1 MPNTPNITLDL
12 RVGYTTDAGWT
23 HVTAINGSQYSYIYS
38 GGDDRHGGLDMTAGQ
53 GRDTANVQ
61 VIADNRFTIFG
72 VVFQNDTANQLSWT
86 GNGNRAGNIVD
97 VNNTVETAE
106 YMVLITDT
114 SNGNTVFVCD
124 PPVINK

>member
-12 RVGYTTDAGWT
+12 RVGYTTDPGWT
-23 HVTAINGSQYSYIYS
+23 FVTATNGSQYSYLYA
-38 GGDDRHGGLDMTAGQ
+38 GGDDGHGGLQMTVGQ
-53 GRDTANVQ
+53 GNDTANVR

-72 VVFQNDTANQLSWT
+72 VVFQNDGTSQLTWN

-97 VNNTVETAE
+97 RNSQVENAE
-106 YMVLITDT
+106 YSVLITDT

-124 PPVINK
+124 PPIKNT